1 MTTLVIG
8 LANYL
13 TVEQAERMKEQALAQ
28 LPEGTKVLI
37 VTNCTSLAVVGG

>member
-8 LANYL
+8 LSNGL
-13 TVEQAERMKEQALAQ
+13 TVEQAERAKEQALAQ

-37 VTNCTSLAVVGG
+37 VANCTSLAVVEG